1 MGGGTFEF
9 RKRRVNEAGKG
20 KGTKGGLLLVE
31 DNEADVIFFKRAVA
45 RTKADVALEVVMNG
59 VDAVQHLSGSGSYG
73 DRQHHPLPSLLI
85 LDLKLPRMSGLEVLE
100 WLSAQPSLHTIRTIV
115 LTSSP
120 EESDIRRAYALGAVC
135 YVVKPVETAALQ
147 EVVSSIVG
155 YWADPG
161 TGQAPLSRH
170 AVSAE
175 AHH

>member
-1 MGGGTFEF
+1 
-9 RKRRVNEAGKG
+9 VNDAGKG

-45 RTKADVALEVVMNG
+45 RTKSNVALEVVMNG
-59 VDAVQHLSGSGSYG
+59 VDAVQLLSGSGDFG
-73 DRQHHPLPSLLI
+73 DRALHPLPSILI

-100 WLSAQPSLHTIRTIV
+100 WLSSQPALRSVRTIV

-120 EESDIRRAYALGAVC
+120 EESDVRRAYALGAVS
-135 YVVKPVETAALQ
+135 YVVKPVESAALQ
-147 EVVSSIVG
+147 DVVQSIIG

-170 AVSAE
+170 AVSIASQ
-175 AHH
+175 H